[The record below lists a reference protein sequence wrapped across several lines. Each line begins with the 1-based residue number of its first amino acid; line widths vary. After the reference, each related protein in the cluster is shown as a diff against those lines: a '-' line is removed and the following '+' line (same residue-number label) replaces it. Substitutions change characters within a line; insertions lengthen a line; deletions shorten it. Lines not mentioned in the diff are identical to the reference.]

1 MSDNKIGIFKG
12 ISGFQ
17 AVLNLGALALI
28 AVNYYSPHSYNKP
41 NPYNDGALSMP
52 AILLMM
58 AVPLLGAKVAKSIYG
73 VTKSQDEHDTMTLL
87 RHTGSALCLMGA
99 SIVLGLLF
107 TEYRRDN
114 ANDLYTIA
122 WLYWAILVLDRLM
135 DVLLDHYADLGIK
148 ILNPLVSGYRITDY
162 PRADVL
168 NDEGVVT
175 GKAVAPRQRM
185 MRAVIVVVMLALN
198 IFGIIF
204 TRVDNAGHKGVGG
217 NDVLNILAIVALGLH
232 LIFAG
237 AVVAAIATENTQIE
251 IIAINEN
258 PLYRSVVA
266 GFVIVAI
273 GLDFGHLWGLNEEPT
288 WFMLSVAG
296 CLLADAIGRDVA

>member
-1 MSDNKIGIFKG
+1 MAINIFKG
-12 ISGFQ
+12 ISAFQ
-17 AVLNLGALALI
+17 AVLNLGALALV
-28 AVNYYSPHSYNKP
+28 ALNYYGEHSDDKP

-58 AVPLLGAKVAKSIYG
+58 AVPLLGAKIAKSIYG
-73 VTKSQDEHDTMTLL
+73 ITKSQTEHDTMTLL

-99 SIVLGLLF
+99 SIVLGLL
-107 TEYRRDN
+107 EADDSLKDSN
-114 ANDLYTIA
+114 KDDKLLLA

-135 DVLLDHYADLGIK
+135 DVLLDHYDDLGIK
-148 ILNPLVSGYRITDY
+148 ILNPLVGGYRITDY
-162 PRADVL
+162 PKGAD
-168 NDEGVVT
+168 
-175 GKAVAPRQRM
+175 GKTTASRQRM
-185 MRAVIVVVMLALN
+185 MRAVIVVIMLALN

-204 TRVDNAGHKGVGG
+204 TRVDNDGHKGVGG
-217 NDVLNILAIVALGLH
+217 NDVLNILALVALGLH
-232 LIFAG
+232 FIFAG
-237 AVVAAIATENTQIE
+237 AVVAAIATKNSQIE

-273 GLDFGHLWGLNEEPT
+273 GMDFGHLWGLNEEPT

-296 CLLADAIGRDVA
+296 CLLVDAIGRDVA

>member
-1 MSDNKIGIFKG
+1 MADDKIGIFKG
-12 ISGFQ
+12 ISAFQ
-17 AVLNLGALALI
+17 AVLNLGALALV
-28 AVNYYSPHSYNKP
+28 ALNYYGEHSDDKP

-73 VTKSQDEHDTMTLL
+73 ITKSQDEHDTMTLL

-99 SIVLGLLF
+99 SIVLGLL
-107 TEYRRDN
+107 EADDSLKGSN
-114 ANDLYTIA
+114 KDDKLLLA

-135 DVLLDHYADLGIK
+135 DVLLDHYKILGLK
-148 ILNPLVSGYRITDY
+148 ILNPLVSGLRITDY
-162 PRADVL
+162 PKNKDDV
-168 NDEGVVT
+168 
-175 GKAVAPRQRM
+175 VAPKQRM

-198 IFGIIF
+198 LVGIIF
-204 TRVDNAGHKGVGG
+204 TRVDNDGHKGVGG
-217 NDVLNILAIVALGLH
+217 NDVLNIIAMVALGLH
-232 LIFAG
+232 FIFAG
-237 AVVAAIATENTQIE
+237 AVVAAIATKNSQIE

-273 GLDFGHLWGLNEEPT
+273 GMDFGHLWGLNEEPT
-288 WFMLSVAG
+288 WFVFAFLTGS
-296 CLLADAIGRDVA
+296 

>member
-1 MSDNKIGIFKG
+1 MAINIFKG

-17 AVLNLGALALI
+17 AVLNLGALALV
-28 AVNYYSPHSYNKP
+28 ALNYYTPHTKHKP

-107 TEYRRDN
+107 TGGSLRGDN
-114 ANDLYTIA
+114 WTDIRTRA
-122 WLYWAILVLDRLM
+122 WIYWAILVLDRVM
-135 DVLLDHYADLGIK
+135 DVLLDHYDDLGIK

-162 PRADVL
+162 PKGAD
-168 NDEGVVT
+168 GT
-175 GKAVAPRQRM
+175 TTAPKQRM
-185 MRAVIVVVMLALN
+185 MRAVIVVIMLAIN

-204 TRVDNAGHKGVGG
+204 TRVDNDGHKGAGG
-217 NDVLNILAIVALGLH
+217 NDVLNILALVALGLH
-232 LIFAG
+232 FIFAG
-237 AVVAAIATENTQIE
+237 AVVAAIALKNEQIE